1 MIYRSAKS
9 SWYSLSTIDRSDY
22 ARKIHV
28 EHVHYNKYNI
38 GLGVSDKKVVEPI
51 FHCADDKIREMPYK
65 IPIQTA
71 ITYEMDS
78 IKVDLIRNEYTLL
91 DWFASIGGLGS
102 IGLAIAQLFSLLE
115 SPHYFVTSAMIA

>member
-1 MIYRSAKS
+1 MIYRGAKS

-28 EHVHYNKYNI
+28 EHIHYNKYNI
-38 GLGVSDKKVVEPI
+38 GLGLGDKRVEPI
-51 FHCADDKIREMPYK
+51 FHCEDDKIREMPYK

-91 DWFASIGGLGS
+91 NWFASIGGLGS
-102 IGLAIAQLFSLLE
+102 MGLAIAQLVSLLE
-115 SPHYFVTSAMIA
+115 SPQYFVTSAMIA